1 MIDAR
6 ITELRFKPGPGSRW
20 AALRVG
26 MTLDDAVHALGD
38 RRNDRGNLYYR
49 ARCGEIVF
57 DLPLPQ
63 RGVVASDISDVDTG
77 RGVEEPPRRT
87 VTRPCLCC
95 RQPFQSEGPG
105 NRLCDGCR
113 GRNVSPFE
121 PG

>member
-1 MIDAR
+1 MIDTR
-6 ITELRFKPGPGSRW
+6 ITDLRFIPARRSRW

-26 MTLDDAVHALGD
+26 MTLDEAIAALGG
-38 RRNDRGNLYYR
+38 RPNDRGNIYHR
-49 ARCGEIVF
+49 ARCGQIVF

-63 RGVVASDISDVDTG
+63 RTVIASDISDVDTD
-77 RGVEEPPRRT
+77 RGEEEPPRQI
-87 VTRPCLCC
+87 VTRPCLFC
-95 RQPFQSEGPG
+95 RTPFASEGPG